1 MTVPRNGGKVML
13 TTALRRRLEQVAVE
27 QHRRHRVMRRQYD
40 LARFTDDEIE
50 ELSELAH
57 KAEEVNAAGQPVA
70 WTAEEM
76 LVLDRLGA
84 KHAAERPW
92 SGGWDRW

>member
-1 MTVPRNGGKVML
+1 MP
-13 TTALRRRLEQVAVE
+13 TAPLRRRLEQVAVE

-50 ELSELAH
+50 ELSELAQ
-57 KAEEVNAAGQPVA
+57 KVEEANAVGQPVV

-76 LVLDRLGA
+76 LVFDRLGT
-84 KHAAERPW
+84 KHDAERRW
-92 SGGWDRW
+92 SGGLDHA

>member
-1 MTVPRNGGKVML
+1 MP
-13 TTALRRRLEQVAVE
+13 TTALGRRLDQVTAE
-27 QHRRHRVMRRQYD
+27 QHRRQRARGGHSD

-57 KAEEVNAAGQPVA
+57 KAEAANAAGQPVA
-70 WTAEEM
+70 WTVEEM

-84 KHAAERPW
+84 KHAAER
-92 SGGWDRW
+92 RW

>member
-1 MTVPRNGGKVML
+1 MP
-13 TTALRRRLEQVAVE
+13 TAPLRRRLEQVAVE
-27 QHRRHRVMRRQYD
+27 QHRRQRARGGRYD

-57 KAEEVNAAGQPVA
+57 KAKEANAAGQPVV

-84 KHAAERPW
+84 KHAAAPQ
-92 SGGWDRW
+92 